1 MRIIPRHVIDLS
13 RLCTTAHCVKV
24 FQAKN
29 DSGATPALACMV
41 PSRGEK
47 ERKGKKK
54 ALPRIGRV
62 VLLSV
67 TGCIRGVFKT
77 KTKNKT
83 KCAQS
88 TDRRLSFAVQSWDTE
103 L

>member
-1 MRIIPRHVIDLS
+1 M
-13 RLCTTAHCVKV
+13 KV

-47 ERKGKKK
+47 ERKKKK

-62 VLLSV
+62 VLVSV

-77 KTKNKT
+77 KTKNK
-83 KCAQS
+83 KNAHSQ
-88 TDRRLSFAVQSWDTE
+88 RIGV
-103 L
+103 